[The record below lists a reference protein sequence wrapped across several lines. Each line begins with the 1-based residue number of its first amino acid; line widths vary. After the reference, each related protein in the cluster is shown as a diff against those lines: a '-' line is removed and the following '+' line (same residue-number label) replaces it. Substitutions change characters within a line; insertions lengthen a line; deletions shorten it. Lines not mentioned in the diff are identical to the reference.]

1 MESGTSPGRG
11 EACCL
16 RGDGNLMEL
25 TLYLTPL
32 IKRWRLIAV
41 SAAIA
46 GIVTLIIAIL
56 SPSVYEAR
64 TTLMIGQSIANPNPS
79 SNQFYLEQD
88 LAKIYADIALR
99 EPIRRATMQALGL
112 ADLPE
117 YSVSAL
123 PNQQLIEI
131 VVRDR
136 DPLRAQTVA
145 TELATQL
152 IRQTPTQIN
161 TEDQERQQ
169 FVEDQLV
176 RLQDDIEAS
185 QDEITALEA
194 RLGEVRGAR
203 EIGEIER
210 QISALDDKVASLQ
223 ASYAGL
229 LAGTPTGAVNSLAVI
244 DPAGVPRRPIG
255 PSPLYSALLA
265 AVLGAAVAVA
275 GIYLMEF
282 LDRRV
287 NHPHELAGL
296 LGWPILGQIE
306 EAENIENLSDYLAT
320 HPYSNLANSFR
331 ALRSNLEL
339 AGLGKSIK
347 TLVVTSPAVGDGKSM
362 VATHLSQVL
371 AIAKRRVILV
381 DGDLQ
386 RPRPKYVGER
396 GLSDSLIEDA
406 DPLRSLVETEW
417 GTLTVLPAGTLP
429 EQALGLM
436 DSAKVADLFF
446 SLRESADVVI
456 VDGPPTFISD
466 LAILAAGAEG
476 VLAVVR
482 MGATPWDAVK
492 EMRTRLQTSGVPV
505 LGVVVNGVTRSPGY
519 ASSYYREETEG
530 ATEVP
535 DAADGAQAGSRWER
549 LRSHA
554 WARRIEHAWS
564 RAWAWVW
571 S

>member
-1 MESGTSPGRG
+1 MD
-11 EACCL
+11 L
-16 RGDGNLMEL
+16 I
-25 TLYLTPL
+25 LYLTPL
-32 IKRWRLIAV
+32 MRRWRLIAV

-46 GIVTLIIAIL
+46 GLVTLFISIL
-56 SPSVYEAR
+56 SPSVYEAH

-88 LAKIYADIALR
+88 LAKIYADIGAR
-99 EPIRRATMQALGL
+99 EPIRRATMAALGL
-112 ADLPE
+112 PSLPE

-123 PNQQLIEI
+123 PNQQMIEI

-136 DPLRAQTVA
+136 DPLRAQA
-145 TELATQL
+145 IAAELANQL
-152 IRQTPTQIN
+152 ILQTPTQIN
-161 TEDQERQQ
+161 PEDLERQQ

-176 RLQDDIEAS
+176 RLQEDIEAS
-185 QDEITALEA
+185 QEEITALEA
-194 RLGEVRGAR
+194 RLGEVRGGR

-210 QISALDDKVASLQ
+210 QIAALDEKVASLQ
-223 ASYAGL
+223 SSYAGL
-229 LAGTPTGAVNSLAVI
+229 LAGTPTGSVNSLAVI

-255 PSPLYSALLA
+255 PSPVYNALLA
-265 AVLGAAVAVA
+265 ALLGAGVAVA

-282 LDRRV
+282 IDRRV
-287 NHPHELAGL
+287 NHPSELNGL

-306 EAENIENLSDYLAT
+306 EAEKVEDLSDYLAT
-320 HPYSNLANSFR
+320 HPYSSLANSIR

-362 VATHLSQVL
+362 IATHLSQAL

-386 RPRPKYVGER
+386 RPREEYVGER
-396 GLSDSLIEDA
+396 GLSDSLLEDA
-406 DPLRSLVETEW
+406 DPLRSLVETAW
-417 GTLTVLPAGTLP
+417 GMLTVLPAGTVP
-429 EQALGLM
+429 EKAIGLM

-446 SLRESADVVI
+446 TLREAADVVI

-466 LAILAAGAEG
+466 SAILAAGAEG
-476 VLAVVR
+476 VLTVVR

-492 EMRTRLQTSGVPV
+492 EMRTRLQTSGVAV
-505 LGVVVNGVTRSPGY
+505 LGVVANGVTRRPGY
-519 ASSYYREETEG
+519 TTGYYRE
-530 ATEVP
+530 P
-535 DAADGAQAGSRWER
+535 DESAIDHPEHAEERVASRWDR
-549 LRSHA
+549 IRSKP
-554 WARRIEHAWS
+554 WARRVEQAWAK
-564 RAWAWVW
+564 AWAWVW